1 MNHRTRQDG
10 LTILGFLFVTATVV
24 AIVMIGF
31 RVTPAYI
38 EYYSVEK
45 ALTQALADTK
55 DYRSPVE
62 VRKAFQARAD
72 AGYIESV
79 SGSDIDLTKLG
90 NEIVASAS
98 WTRKLHLVG
107 NASLFLEFEASA
119 SR

>member
-1 MNHRTRQDG
+1 MSHRTRQDG
-10 LTILGFLFVTATVV
+10 LTILGFLFVAAVVV
-24 AIVMIGF
+24 ACVMIGF
-31 RVTPAYI
+31 RLTPAYI

-45 ALTQALADTK
+45 ALIQALADTK
-55 DYRSPVE
+55 DYRSPAD

-79 SGSDIDLTKLG
+79 RGADIEITKQG
-90 NEIVASAS
+90 NEVVASAS

-107 NASLFLEFEASA
+107 NVSLFVDFEASA

>member
-10 LTILGFLFVTATVV
+10 LTILGFLFVAAVVV

-45 ALTQALADTK
+45 ALIQALADTK

-79 SGSDIDLTKLG
+79 RGTDVEVVKQG
-90 NEIVASAS
+90 NEVIASAA

-107 NASLFLEFEASA
+107 NMSLFLEFEASA
-119 SR
+119 TR